1 MRTTWIAS
9 SRITPP
15 RQRVMLL
22 QRQRLLDRLCVT
34 EPPRLTI
41 LEASAGFGKTTLLAE
56 LHSAL
61 RERGHVVGWVTV
73 DSSEC
78 DLHWLYAC
86 LLVSLRRSNVQLAHV
101 KTASDDE
108 LLSWATGA
116 LAGILVA
123 TLEAH
128 AAPVVLLLD
137 DVHWMAPEV
146 LAGEFAALLERLPD
160 NTRVVLASRGRI
172 DQTFWRLAARGELEV
187 IDDRELRFT
196 EDEMR
201 ALLGGSADTTLLERI
216 MVVTEGWPVAL
227 QLARIWTNDP
237 RGGQQSLERLAAS
250 GGNLANLLCE
260 QILSSID
267 EDKRALLVRCAA
279 FDRIGADVFDY
290 VFARNDG
297 RAFLDW
303 LALHTPMAVRL
314 EDEAGWYRYH
324 ALFMEFLRTEL
335 QQLPATEV
343 ALIHERAAEWYLARG
358 LLQDAF
364 KHAERTGRSE
374 FMVEIAERAGGWRI
388 VLGGGRL
395 ALAWMCRLPMAD
407 GRTHPLVR
415 LAQIYSRVQDGLI
428 REGRAAYEELRI
440 ATRGF
445 TRGRHGRWDPALA
458 IECELMDVIFRIY
471 EDRPILPQSI
481 FMFEREIAAPA
492 MLDRRVANLSSN
504 IACYG
509 YYDVGDFESCL
520 RFGEHGLARNRAS
533 GSTYPEVYLLIF
545 LGEAC
550 FCLNRTDEARGH
562 YQLAVELAQRCYGPA
577 NNVWAI
583 ASVLLARLEIEL
595 GNHEQAA
602 ALLEGAWQAVLEYD
616 GWFDIF
622 AAGLEASFWLRM
634 LTQGSAAALD
644 TVAPVARQ
652 AQSRGLSR
660 LALLADLQR
669 AEICLMNGD
678 VAGAAPHLEHSSRHE
693 VLADPTNPAPRD
705 TRIVAM
711 FAELQARQSLLS
723 GQAGVAL
730 QIATDLEATLERSG
744 YVHAHLRAQLF
755 SLAMSLAAQRP
766 LPRPRFEL
774 ALRTATR
781 AGVVLSVARLGISL
795 CEALAD
801 VAPNAAEA
809 EFAARA
815 LHLAQQLQ
823 ARGVQPLAAAE
834 RESPLSPREQ
844 EILRELVN
852 GCSNKEIA
860 RKLTIAE
867 STVKTHKERLY
878 EKLGVSSRSSA
889 IQVAKSLGLLSS

>member
-1 MRTTWIAS
+1 VT
-9 SRITPP
+9 
-15 RQRVMLL
+15 LL
-22 QRQRLLDRLCVT
+22 QRQRLLDRLCVP

-56 LHSAL
+56 LHSSL
-61 RERGHVVGWVTV
+61 RERGHVVAWVTV

-108 LLSWATGA
+108 LLSWSTAA
-116 LAGILVA
+116 LAGVLVA
-123 TLEAH
+123 TLEAQ
-128 AAPVVLLLD
+128 PDPIVLLLD
-137 DVHWMAPEV
+137 DVHWMSPEA
-146 LAGEFAALLERLPD
+146 LGGEFVALLERLPD
-160 NTRVVLASRGRI
+160 NARVVLASRGRI
-172 DQTFWRLAARGELEV
+172 DQAFWRLAARGELAV

-196 EDEMR
+196 PEEMR
-201 ALLGGSADTTLLERI
+201 ALLGADANSALLERI

-227 QLARIWTNDP
+227 QLARIWTDDP
-237 RGGQQSLERLAAS
+237 RGGQQNLERLAAS
-250 GGNLANLLCE
+250 GDNLAHRLCE

-267 EDKRALLVRCAA
+267 EDKRGLLVRCSA
-279 FDRIGADVFDY
+279 FDRIGGDLFDY
-290 VFARNDG
+290 VFGRNDG

-303 LALHTPMAVRL
+303 LAVHTPMAVRL
-314 EDEAGWYRYH
+314 EDEAGWCRYH
-324 ALFMEFLRTEL
+324 ALFTEYLRAEL
-335 QQLPATEV
+335 QQLPAAEV
-343 ALIHERAAEWYLARG
+343 ALIHERAAEWFLARG

-388 VLGGGRL
+388 VLGGGRP

-428 REGRAAYEELRI
+428 REGRAAFEELRV
-440 ATRGF
+440 ATHGF
-445 TRGRHGRWDPALA
+445 SLGRHGRWDPALA
-458 IECELMDVIFRIY
+458 LEGELMDVIFRIY

-481 FMFEREIAAPA
+481 FMFERQVAEPSA
-492 MLDRRVANLSSN
+492 LGRRVANLSSN

-520 RFGEHGLARNRAS
+520 RFGEQGLERHRAS

-550 FCLNRTDEARGH
+550 FSLNRTGEARGH
-562 YQLAVELAQRCYGPA
+562 YELAVELAQRCYGPA

-583 ASVLLARLEIEL
+583 ASVLLARLETEL
-595 GNHEQAA
+595 GNLEPAS
-602 ALLEGAWQAVLEYD
+602 ALLEGALPAVLEYD

-622 AAGLEASFWLRM
+622 AAGLETSVWLSM
-634 LTQGSAAALD
+634 FTQGVPAALD
-644 TVAPVARQ
+644 AVSPVARQ
-652 AQSRGLSR
+652 AQSRGLDR

-669 AEICLMNGD
+669 AELCLVSGD
-678 VAGAAPHLEHSSRHE
+678 VAGAAPYLERSSRHE
-693 VLADPTNPAPRD
+693 VLVDPTNPAPRD

-711 FAELQARQSLLS
+711 FTELQARQLLLS
-723 GQAGVAL
+723 GQASAAL
-730 QIATDLEATLERSG
+730 QIALDLEARLERSG
-744 YVHAHLRAQLF
+744 YVHAYLRAQLF
-755 SLAMSLAAQRP
+755 SLAMSLVIQRP
-766 LPRPRFEL
+766 MPRSKFEL
-774 ALRTATR
+774 ALRTATKS
-781 AGVVLSVARLGISL
+781 GVVLSVARLGTSL
-795 CEALAD
+795 CESLAA
-801 VAPNAAEA
+801 VATNPLEVA
-809 EFAARA
+809 FAARA
-815 LHLAQQLQ
+815 MDLAQRLQ
-823 ARGVQPLAAAE
+823 ARGVQPLVVSE
-834 RESPLSPREQ
+834 RSSLLSPREQ

-889 IQVAKSLGLLSS
+889 IQAAKSLGLLSS